1 MIGIK
6 KIKAGA
12 LQFVLFIGAIIAV
25 LLMAFV
31 MLSHSHTL
39 FNKKTDITID
49 LIQTTDRG
57 MTQSFEQ
64 PLETGKTWTL
74 LEESTI
80 GIHTSVQKSFWG
92 MLEKRTVVSKK
103 GKLKFTKTGLVGHK
117 EENRAALYLQDDNR
131 PMVIAGDA
139 KINGNAYLPERGIKI
154 GNIQGF
160 GYSKPQLV
168 YGHQRQS
175 KSRLPELE
183 KGMVGQLKQLTAS
196 GFILAGN
203 DLRLKTGAMVKNGF
217 QQETQIIQGVNV
229 DLESISLT
237 GNIMVWASRQIK
249 VFDTAV
255 LQDVVLIAP
264 EIHIADGVNGNFQAL
279 ASEQITV
286 GNNCNLVYPTILAVQ
301 ETGRFKRNMD
311 MSSEPSLVINSGSR
325 ISGTMLFLTGNDAQE
340 FTPDIKIDT
349 DTVVFGELFCEGY
362 LELKGEVF
370 GSVYTTAF
378 IAMANGNLYLNH
390 LYNGR
395 IDASLLPMA
404 YGGLVFSEKSANQ
417 VMKWLY

>member
-1 MIGIK
+1 M
-6 KIKAGA
+6 
-12 LQFVLFIGAIIAV
+12 QFVLFIGAIIAV

-31 MLSHSHTL
+31 LLSHSHSL

-49 LIQTTDRG
+49 LIQATDRG
-57 MTQSFEQ
+57 MSQSFEQ
-64 PLETGKTWTL
+64 SLEVGETWIL
-74 LEESTI
+74 PEENSI
-80 GIHTSVQKSFWG
+80 GIQTNVQKTYWG
-92 MLEKRTVVSKK
+92 VLENRKVVSQK
-103 GKLKFTKTGLVGHK
+103 GKLKFTKIGLVGHQL
-117 EENRAALYLQDDNR
+117 ENRFALYLQEDNR

-139 KINGNAYLPERGIKI
+139 RINGDAYLPERGIKM

-160 GYSKPQLV
+160 GYTKTQLV

-183 KGMVGQLKQLTAS
+183 KGMVGQLKQLTAT
-196 GFILAGN
+196 GFMPTGN
-203 DLRLKTGAMVKNGF
+203 DLMLKTGAMVKNGF
-217 QQETQIIQGVNV
+217 QQETQIIRGVNV
-229 DLESISLT
+229 DLENVSLT
-237 GNIMVWASRQIK
+237 GNIMVWASHQIN

-279 ASEQITV
+279 ATKQIMV
-286 GNNCNLVYPTILAVQ
+286 GRNCNLVYPTILAVQ
-301 ETGRFKRNMD
+301 ETGRFKGNTD
-311 MSSEPSLVINSGSR
+311 MSLEPSLVINSGST
-325 ISGTMLFLTGNDAQE
+325 ISGTILFLDGNDAKYY
-340 FTPDIKIDT
+340 TPDIKIDE
-349 DTVVFGELFCEGY
+349 DTAVFGELFSEGY

-370 GSVYTTAF
+370 GSVYTKAF
-378 IAMANGNLYLNH
+378 IAMENGNLYLNH

-404 YGGLVFSEKSANQ
+404 YGGLVFSDRPANK